1 MSIAWERA
9 YLAYLDSGLSK
20 AEFYRTRLIEFS
32 NDGRIYKLGY
42 LYTKFSQLSKTII
55 QDVEAVESTDDEPLE
70 KTPLPVR
77 PIGSN
82 VFIAGELPQTTSG
95 SRGLPANTTGMNRL
109 SRGSKVGRGIRRR
122 HPHAAAH
129 MKDEPLLT
137 PEADGGL
144 QTGKILSEKIFRIR
158 MPNGVELSF
167 PTKSPEILAMQMLYA
182 EERHS

>member
-32 NDGRIYKLGY
+32 SDGCIYKLGY
-42 LYTKFSQLSKTII
+42 LYTKFNQLSKTII
-55 QDVEAVESTDDEPLE
+55 QDDESSEM
-70 KTPLPVR
+70 TPIPVR

-82 VFIAGELPQTTSG
+82 VFVAGELPQTATG
-95 SRGLPANTTGMNRL
+95 SSRLPANPTGMNRL

-122 HPHAAAH
+122 TPHAAAH
-129 MKDEPLLT
+129 IKGEPLLT
-137 PEADGGL
+137 PKADGGE
-144 QTGKILSEKIFRIR
+144 QTRKILSEKIFRIR

-167 PTKSPEILAMQMLYA
+167 PTKSPEILTMQMLYA
-182 EERHS
+182 EGRHS

>member
-32 NDGRIYKLGY
+32 SDGCIYKLGY
-42 LYTKFSQLSKTII
+42 LYTKFNQLSKTII
-55 QDVEAVESTDDEPLE
+55 QDDESSEM
-70 KTPLPVR
+70 TPIPVR

-82 VFIAGELPQTTSG
+82 VFVAGELSQTATG
-95 SRGLPANTTGMNRL
+95 SSRLPANPTGMNRL

-122 HPHAAAH
+122 TPHAAAH
-129 MKDEPLLT
+129 IKDEPLLT
-137 PEADGGL
+137 PKADGGE
-144 QTGKILSEKIFRIR
+144 QTRQILSEKIFRIR

-182 EERHS
+182 EGRHS

>member
-32 NDGRIYKLGY
+32 SDGCIYKLGY
-42 LYTKFSQLSKTII
+42 LYTKFNQLSKTII
-55 QDVEAVESTDDEPLE
+55 QDDESSEM
-70 KTPLPVR
+70 TPIPVR

-82 VFIAGELPQTTSG
+82 VFVAGELPQTATG
-95 SRGLPANTTGMNRL
+95 SSRLPANPTGMNRL

-122 HPHAAAH
+122 TPHAAAH
-129 MKDEPLLT
+129 IKDEPLLT
-137 PEADGGL
+137 PKADGGE
-144 QTGKILSEKIFRIR
+144 QTRKILSEKIFRIR

-167 PTKSPEILAMQMLYA
+167 PTKSPGILAMQMLYA
-182 EERHS
+182 EGRHS

>member
-32 NDGRIYKLGY
+32 SDGCIYKLGY

-55 QDVEAVESTDDEPLE
+55 QDVESVESSDDESSEMAPI
-70 KTPLPVR
+70 PVR

-82 VFIAGELPQTTSG
+82 VFVAGELPQTTSE
-95 SRGLPANTTGMNRL
+95 SRGLPANPTGMNRL
-109 SRGSKVGRGIRRR
+109 SRGSKVGRGLRRR
-122 HPHAAAH
+122 TPHVAAY
-129 MKDEPLLT
+129 MNDEPLLT
-137 PEADGGL
+137 PKAVGGG

-182 EERHS
+182 EGRHS

>member
-32 NDGRIYKLGY
+32 SDGCIYKLGY
-42 LYTKFSQLSKTII
+42 LYTKFNQLSKTII
-55 QDVEAVESTDDEPLE
+55 QDDESSEM
-70 KTPLPVR
+70 TPIPVR

-82 VFIAGELPQTTSG
+82 VFVAGELPQTATG
-95 SRGLPANTTGMNRL
+95 SSRLPANPTGMNRL

-122 HPHAAAH
+122 TPQAAAH
-129 MKDEPLLT
+129 IKDEPLLT
-137 PEADGGL
+137 PKADGGE
-144 QTGKILSEKIFRIR
+144 QTRKILSEKIFRIR

-182 EERHS
+182 EGRHS

>member
-32 NDGRIYKLGY
+32 SDGCIYKLGY

-55 QDVEAVESTDDEPLE
+55 QNDESEM
-70 KTPLPVR
+70 TPIPVR

-82 VFIAGELPQTTSG
+82 VFVAGELSQTATG
-95 SRGLPANTTGMNRL
+95 SSRLPANPTGMNRL

-122 HPHAAAH
+122 TPHAAAH
-129 MKDEPLLT
+129 IKDEPLLT
-137 PEADGGL
+137 PKADGGE
-144 QTGKILSEKIFRIR
+144 QTRKILSEKIFRIR

-182 EERHS
+182 EGRHS

>member
-32 NDGRIYKLGY
+32 SDGCIYKLGY
-42 LYTKFSQLSKTII
+42 LYTKFNQLSKTII
-55 QDVEAVESTDDEPLE
+55 QDDESSEM
-70 KTPLPVR
+70 TPIPVR

-82 VFIAGELPQTTSG
+82 VFVAGELPQTATG
-95 SRGLPANTTGMNRL
+95 SSRLPANPTGMNRL

-122 HPHAAAH
+122 TPHAAAH
-129 MKDEPLLT
+129 IKDEPLLT
-137 PEADGGL
+137 PKADGGE
-144 QTGKILSEKIFRIR
+144 QTRQILSEKIFRIR

-167 PTKSPEILAMQMLYA
+167 PTKSPEILAMHMLYA
-182 EERHS
+182 EGRHS